1 MAEFAPEYHIEMKL
15 PKSRIA
21 VLIGPKGTV
30 KRHIESATHISL
42 TIDSAEGDVTLTSK
56 DSVGLYQAKEVIT
69 AIARGFN
76 PEKAM
81 LLLHPDY
88 AIDVLLLRDF
98 SKSKN
103 SMIRL
108 KGRVIGAEGKSRHVI
123 EELTE
128 TDISVF
134 GKTICIIG
142 RSDNVALARHAV
154 ELLLKGSLH
163 STVYRWLERQRRD
176 MRTQKVFN
184 EDGSVAEEDSG

>member
-1 MAEFAPEYHIEMKL
+1 
-15 PKSRIA
+15 
-21 VLIGPKGTV
+21 
-30 KRHIESATHISL
+30 
-42 TIDSAEGDVTLTSK
+42 
-56 DSVGLYQAKEVIT
+56 
-69 AIARGFN
+69 
-76 PEKAM
+76 
-81 LLLHPDY
+81 
-88 AIDVLLLRDF
+88 VLLLRDF

-103 SMIRL
+103 SIIRL